1 MKIKEDKKKILILL
15 CGIFIICG
23 TALGYAAL
31 SSTLKISGMGTIS
44 TSWDI
49 LFTSIEEKGSKGA
62 TSNES
67 VVTDKLTATFDVDI
81 DAPGNYIEYNV
92 TLKNNG
98 NIDAVIESIEGIVE
112 ANTKEPTGIQFKVSG
127 IRIGDDLFAGDEK
140 TFVVRAEIPSSET
153 TLPSGTKTLN
163 LKVNVRQKDID
174 SSGLVTTFKDCF
186 QTNEVGDTIT
196 KYLCGKENTNGYSEI
211 LDVTIPS
218 EIDGHTITQIGA
230 GSFAMQSLTS
240 VNIPNTI
247 TAIGDN
253 AFSYNELTT
262 IEFPNS
268 LKKIGYNAFIY
279 NLLSKIVIPDG
290 VTSIGNTAFRD
301 NQMPDAEAFIY
312 NRNSD
317 GTENKESINSYAG
330 RNRNRVV
337 VPNGVKIIGSYA
349 FNALGLQTVVLPDGI
364 ENIEAYAFRNNK
376 LTSLI
381 LPNSVKYVRDQAFYN
396 NTLTE
401 LVIPSNTI
409 FLGSSAFGKNKL
421 SQVVFMGNVPTTVK
435 NNIFGENPDLQVHT
449 IQVPIGT
456 LQSYKTVQALA
467 GDGPLSPSQTWFGS
481 DDSSLLDAFYE

>member
-127 IRIGDDLFAGDEK
+127 IRIGDDLLAGDEK
-140 TFVVRAEIPSSET
+140 IFVVRAEIPSSET
-153 TLPSGTKTLN
+153 TLPSGTKTLD

-218 EIDGHTITQIGA
+218 EIDGKTIMKIGSQA
-230 GSFAMQSLTS
+230 FFDQGLRS
-240 VNIPNTI
+240 VILPNTI
-247 TAIGDN
+247 VTIGAQ
-253 AFSYNELTT
+253 AFAVNNLT
-262 IEFPNS
+262 N
-268 LKKIGYNAFIY
+268 
-279 NLLSKIVIPDG
+279 IVIPSS
-290 VTSIGNTAFRD
+290 VTALGDSAFRVNSMD
-301 NQMPDAEAFIY
+301 ERQAFIY

-317 GTENKESINSYAG
+317 GTEDKTSLNSYAG
-330 RNRNRVV
+330 MKRDHV
-337 VPNGVKIIGSYA
+337 IIPEQVTTIGIAA
-349 FNALGLQTVVLPDGI
+349 FSDAKCSSIELPDNLNVI
-364 ENIEAYAFRNNK
+364 ERGAFRNNY
-376 LTSLI
+376 LTSVEIPRSL
-381 LPNSVKYVRDQAFYN
+381 V
-396 NTLTE
+396 TLQQ
-401 LVIPSNTI
+401 
-409 FLGSSAFGKNKL
+409 SAF
-421 SQVVFMGNVPTTVK
+421 QGNRLNYIEFKGTVPADLGVYIFQYNQDLVTRTIKVPT
-435 NNIFGENPDLQVHT
+435 
-449 IQVPIGT
+449 GT
-456 LQSYKTVQALA
+456 KEQYRNAQKKV
-467 GDGPLSPSQTWFGS
+467 GDTTYSSSQIWFGS
-481 DDSSLLDAFYE
+481 NDPNLLDAFYE